1 MILFICEA
9 MVCMP
14 SIAATSEASAVE
26 TEGEKANTRIQ
37 GGILCD
43 ALGSL
48 LAGLG
53 MTIPMVS
60 HAGEYDKQ
68 VREARNDQL
77 TMME

>member
-14 SIAATSEASAVE
+14 SIAATSEASAVETVE

-68 VREARNDQL
+68 V
-77 TMME
+77 

>member
-26 TEGEKANTRIQ
+26 IEGEKANTRIQ

-68 VREARNDQL
+68 V
-77 TMME
+77 